1 MTAFTSGLEAQQVI
15 GLRLAKIALGGAAGE
30 AEAHLMVNEKVATA
44 FQVQQAAMLSLMTGG
59 GAGIPAATAAT
70 YRRKVLA
77 NRRRLLKGG

>member
-1 MTAFTSGLEAQQVI
+1 
-15 GLRLAKIALGGAAGE
+15 
-30 AEAHLMVNEKVATA
+30 MVDEKVATA
-44 FQVQQAAMLSLMTGG
+44 FQVQQAAMVSLMTGG